1 MQALAPMG
9 PLVFAP
15 ARAQA
20 LGPVRPPAAPSAR
33 TIQTTACVVEV
44 FSCLLPQSSLG
55 PVAVSISACRGSP
68 HGSAYLGAI
77 YVLSQFYGILPIYKP
92 QTHSVKESCCLES
105 HCFSAN
111 PQLPQRVCVILA
123 LRHASLILD
132 RDNACACPGH
142 L

>member
-44 FSCLLPQSSLG
+44 FSCLLPQSSARKRVSGSG
-55 PVAVSISACRGSP
+55 PCP
-68 HGSAYLGAI
+68 LAI
-77 YVLSQFYGILPIYKP
+77 LRHLANLQAPNALRQGI
-92 QTHSVKESCCLES
+92 
-105 HCFSAN
+105 
-111 PQLPQRVCVILA
+111 PQLLSEPSAALPSLRYPC
-123 LRHASLILD
+123 LRHASLIPD